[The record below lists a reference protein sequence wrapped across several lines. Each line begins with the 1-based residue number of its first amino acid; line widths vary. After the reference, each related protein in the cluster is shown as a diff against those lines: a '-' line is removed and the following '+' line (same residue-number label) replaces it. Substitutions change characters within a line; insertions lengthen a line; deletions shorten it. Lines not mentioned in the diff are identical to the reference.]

1 MKRLPNI
8 IYVVFF
14 GFFWFF
20 FCFPV
25 LKRINIPN
33 LALKTGDRIMD
44 DGVVDL
50 VFMLAELPHVP
61 HLPWLAPLTH
71 VVFYSIQI
79 NIIQINDVGADTH
92 TGVSPR
98 RKTQAYCQE
107 GRVMLARSKR

>member
-1 MKRLPNI
+1 MARVGELPSAQWSVYETITRSPNI
-8 IYVVFF
+8 FYV
-14 GFFWFF
+14 F

-44 DGVVDL
+44 DGVVNL

-71 VVFYSIQI
+71 VVF
-79 NIIQINDVGADTH
+79 
-92 TGVSPR
+92 
-98 RKTQAYCQE
+98 
-107 GRVMLARSKR
+107 